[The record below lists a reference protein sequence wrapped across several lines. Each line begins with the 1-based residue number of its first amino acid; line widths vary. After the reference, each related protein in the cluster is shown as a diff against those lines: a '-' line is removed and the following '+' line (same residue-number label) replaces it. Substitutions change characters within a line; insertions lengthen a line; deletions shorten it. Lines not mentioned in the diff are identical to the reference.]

1 MYLLTKT
8 ILIPTKLLTIILS
21 YMNKASLFIVD
32 VILIHLCYPK
42 RLNTK
47 KKNFLFPPLRMIM
60 SYFECKCTA
69 IFVSSM
75 HSHTVYYH

>member
-21 YMNKASLFIVD
+21 LYEQSIIIHRRCYPNTSL
-32 VILIHLCYPK
+32 LPK

-69 IFVSSM
+69 NFVSSM